1 MTCDEPNV
9 RALSRYDINQ
19 TCALLS
25 ISRKTLLKYTVRGA
39 MYWVTPCIVLL
50 AGIVILVK
58 PIWIASAPL
67 VIIAIFLIIYGIAEF
82 INSIKIYSIRR
93 KVEKQAAL
101 VVDPLKEEGCARL
114 KQSCG

>member
-39 MYWVTPCIVLL
+39 IKCGFRPHDLKKFYT
-50 AGIVILVK
+50 GKEILRF
-58 PIWIASAPL
+58 W
-67 VIIAIFLIIYGIAEF
+67 
-82 INSIKIYSIRR
+82 R
-93 KVEKQAAL
+93 
-101 VVDPLKEEGCARL
+101 VVM
-114 KQSCG
+114 